1 LRQSVT
7 TLADFYAS
15 RRGRAVLAMTLR
27 RLHALWPHLE
37 GRDILGYGYA
47 LPFLKTYEKNAAR
60 IIHAMPQGM
69 GAQAHETPRGNCSVM
84 TTGRQLPFMPGAFD
98 RVLVMHGLEEA
109 ANMAALLKELWRVM
123 APEGRVVIVAANRA
137 GLWAR
142 SDKTPFGAGRP
153 FSGAQLSKALTLAG
167 FETLARAGALYC
179 PPFNRLCGA
188 RSAGVFEKFGE
199 TVWPGF
205 SGLVLVEAI
214 KRHYVGTDSREKKR
228 ILQPNFKG
236 ALGASQA
243 ASTGQGP
250 KEAAKING

>member
-1 LRQSVT
+1 MRQSVT
-7 TLADFYAS
+7 TLADFYS
-15 RRGRAVLAMTLR
+15 SKRGRAVLAMALR

-37 GRDILGYGYA
+37 GSDVLGYGYGP
-47 LPFLKTYEKNAAR
+47 PFLKEYEKNVSR
-60 IIHAMPQGM
+60 MVYAMPQGM
-69 GAQAHETPRGNCSVM
+69 GAQACQTPRGNCSVM

-109 ANMAALLKELWRVM
+109 ANTPALLRELWRVM
-123 APEGRVVIVAANRA
+123 APEGRIVIIAANRA

-142 SDKTPFGAGRP
+142 SDKTPFGSGRP
-153 FSGAQLSKALTLAG
+153 FSGSQLSKALTAAG

-179 PPFNRLCGA
+179 PPFNRLCGLRA
-188 RSAGVFEKFGE
+188 AGAFEKFGE

-228 ILQPNFKG
+228 ILRPSFKG
-236 ALGASQA
+236 ALGASRTA
-243 ASTGQGP
+243 DNGRRP
-250 KEAAKING
+250 KEVAKVNE

>member
-1 LRQSVT
+1 
-7 TLADFYAS
+7 
-15 RRGRAVLAMTLR
+15 MTLR

-37 GRDILGYGYA
+37 GRDVLGYGYG
-47 LPFLKTYEKNAAR
+47 LPFLQAYEKNAHR
-60 IIHAMPQGM
+60 MVYAMPEGM
-69 GAQAHETPRGNCSVM
+69 GAMEHATPRGNCTIM
-84 TTGRQLPFMPGAFD
+84 TKGQQLPFMPGAFD

-109 ANMAALLKELWRVM
+109 ANMPALLSELWRVM
-123 APEGRVVIVAANRA
+123 APEGRIVIVAANRA

-153 FSGAQLSKALTLAG
+153 FSGTQLSRALTAAG

-179 PPFNRLCGA
+179 PPYNRLCGT
-188 RSAGVFEKFGE
+188 RSAAVFERFGE

-228 ILQPNFKG
+228 ILRPNFTG
-236 ALGASQA
+236 ALGASRIN
-243 ASTGQGP
+243 TNGPRP
-250 KEAAKING
+250 KEAAKVNE